1 MDTPTEETVET
12 KQEKLSFGARLDR
25 LVSKRWFS
33 HAFLVALLV
42 YLIVCGYV
50 LVFSGSLF
58 VEAVSEGWYRAR
70 ASEYDSESFL
80 LGYLYGFAS
89 LMGVIGALAV
99 LSSRPHRYFRHKV
112 LMFFPSVIWS
122 TLLVV
127 DILRWGSQYIIQL
140 VFLVPIML
148 VCFFV
153 FFGVVKRATVPYLLD
168 KA

>member
-1 MDTPTEETVET
+1 MDTPTEETVVT
-12 KQEKLSFGARLDR
+12 KKNKRTFREMIDS
-25 LVSKRWFS
+25 LVMKRWFS
-33 HAFLVALLV
+33 YAFLVALLV

-50 LVFSGSLF
+50 LLFSGSLF
-58 VEAVSEGWYRAR
+58 IEAVSKGWYRAS

-89 LMGVIGALAV
+89 LLGVFGALAV

-112 LMFFPSVIWS
+112 LLFFPSVIWS

-148 VCFFV
+148 MCFFV
-153 FFGVVKRATVPYLLD
+153 FFGVVKRVTVPYLLD
-168 KA
+168 RA